1 MIKRQIKNKKQSKYL
16 SVIICFFIFYSGLQN
31 NAFSQEDQFAKIG
44 AQRYNLRTNLLAE
57 PQPPNLPE
65 KYLPVGID
73 KSVKFKPHQPIS
85 TKEELDAELK
95 EMRKQYAPFMKNLA
109 PVLHDCR
116 ERILLSE
123 MKWRVETEKDRSDF
137 LLTLQG
143 EGTWEN
149 VTIPHYG
156 PPLGNAVTYYLKDV
170 SISDEMIKK
179 GSLFLCFKGVDY
191 RAAVFLNGTFCG
203 SHEGFFAP
211 FEFEVSRY
219 AKPGLNKILV
229 KVENEPTTTGSIDEN
244 NNHVI
249 GNKIY
254 AAGGLG
260 YDEPEVGWH
269 LCPPAMGIYQDCFLE
284 ARSPLFIS
292 DVFIRPIPEQSKAEA
307 WIEIENSSSKP
318 KEVKLLLSLYGQNFA
333 DTIFE
338 NMEYIPATTYVP
350 GVGDLVKPTDWKNK
364 ILPMEY
370 GVNYVR
376 IPIEMRNFRQW
387 GLSEPWL
394 YNLQVKL
401 FVGKDTI
408 ADAISQQF
416 GMRSFT
422 MDTLNSPKGR
432 MYLNG
437 KQIRL
442 RGANSM
448 GFEQRD
454 VFTKNWDQLQDD
466 ILLAKL
472 CNMNYLRFTQRPV
485 QPEVYDYC
493 DKLGLLNQTDFP
505 LFGSLRRNQFAQA
518 IKQVEEMERLV
529 RKHPSTIM
537 VTYINERSPNA
548 EGSPQRSLNTSEEY
562 YRLFKAMDQAVLLS
576 NPDRVIKAGDG
587 DYDPPSPGLPDS
599 HCYNTWYNG
608 HGLSLGKM
616 YKGYWQPVKPGWLYG
631 CGEFGA
637 EGLDPL
643 NVMQK
648 YYPKNWL
655 PKTPEEEK
663 VWTPNRIAMSQT
675 NQFHYM
681 WFNTQNS
688 LNGWINES
696 QDFQAWATK
705 FVTES
710 FRRDSRMVSSAIHLF
725 IDAWPA
731 GWMKS
736 IMDVDRQPKKAFFE
750 YRNALSPLMV
760 SLRTDRYSWFVGDKA
775 IVEAWVCNDMN
786 ATPANHTLR
795 YEIKINGKTIVQ
807 QQSDVA
813 IPENSASF
821 QGYLSF
827 EVPKISNRTKAIVQ
841 LGIFDDQGNC
851 INSSNLELD
860 LFPRPEASPKKVF
873 IAGFADGK
881 AALLANETGC
891 TIVRDMNLA
900 NAILVDDFTHFTII
914 SKQAEDFVK
923 KGGRVI
929 FLELPTGSYSI
940 AGTTVKV
947 SKTIMGD
954 YFFAQVTPDLLKDK
968 RFHSKDFFLW
978 YDQKTG
984 YINPIVA
991 NIFKADGW
999 KPLLTSGLCNW
1010 GKEDPSGYSVV
1021 GEKKYGKG
1029 AYYISEVTLSGRVK
1043 ENPAGW
1049 MLFNRM
1055 VNN

>member
-1 MIKRQIKNKKQSKYL
+1 MADLKSRYFLQLVIYFLIFSCGFENKT
-16 SVIICFFIFYSGLQN
+16 FG
-31 NAFSQEDQFAKIG
+31 QEDQFAKIG

-57 PQPPNLPE
+57 PLPPVLPE
-65 KYLPVGID
+65 KYLPAGID
-73 KSVKFKPHQPIS
+73 KSLTFTPYKDIS
-85 TKEELDAELK
+85 TKEELNSELR
-95 EMRKQYAPFMKNLA
+95 EMRKQYAPYLQNLS
-109 PVLHDCR
+109 PVLPDYR
-116 ERILLSE
+116 ERILLSA

-137 LLTLQG
+137 MLTLQG
-143 EGTWEN
+143 EGDWKN

-156 PPLGNAVTYYLKDV
+156 PPLGNAVTYYFKEVNL
-170 SISDEMIKK
+170 SAEMIQK
-179 GSLFLCFKGVDY
+179 GALYLCFKGVDY
-191 RAAVFLNGTFCG
+191 RCSVFFNGTYCG

-211 FEFEVSRY
+211 FEFEVFRY
-219 AKPGLNKILV
+219 AKAGLNKILV
-229 KVENEPTTTGSIDEN
+229 KVENEPTTTGSSDEN
-244 NNHVI
+244 KNHVV

-269 LCPPAMGIYQDCFLE
+269 VCPPAMGIFQDCYLE
-284 ARSPLFIS
+284 ARSPLNINDIFVRPLS
-292 DVFIRPIPEQSKAEA
+292 DQSKAEA
-307 WIEIENSSSKP
+307 WIEINNSSSRP
-318 KEVKLLLSLYGQNFA
+318 KQVKLLLSLYGKNFA

-338 NMEYIPATTYVP
+338 NREYVPATTFVP
-350 GVGDLVKPTDWKNK
+350 GVGDLAKPTDWQNK

-376 IPIEMRNFRQW
+376 VPFEIRDFRRW
-387 GLSEPWL
+387 GITEPWL
-394 YNLQVKL
+394 YNLQIKL
-401 FVGKDTI
+401 STGKDTV
-408 ADAISQQF
+408 ADAVSKHF

-422 MDTLNSPKGR
+422 MDTLNIPRGR

-437 KQIRL
+437 KLIRL

-493 DKLGLLNQTDFP
+493 DQLGMLNQTDFP
-505 LFGSLRRNQFAQA
+505 LFAGIRRNQFAQA

-529 RKHPSTIM
+529 RSHPSTIM

-608 HGLSLGKM
+608 HGLGLGKM
-616 YKGYWQPVKPGWLYG
+616 HKGYWQPVKPGWLYG

-648 YYPKNWL
+648 YYPKKWL
-655 PKTPEEEK
+655 PQTPAEEQT
-663 VWTPNRIAMSQT
+663 WSANRIAMSQT

-681 WFNTQNS
+681 WYNTQNS
-688 LNGWINES
+688 IKEWIDES
-696 QDFQAWATK
+696 QNFQAWATK

-731 GWMKS
+731 GWMKT
-736 IMDVDRQPKKAFFE
+736 IMDVDRQPKKAFFA

-760 SLRTDRYSWFVGDKA
+760 SLRTDRFSWFSGEKA
-775 IVEAWVCNDMN
+775 TIEAWVCNDRN
-786 ATPANHTLR
+786 EVPANCRLR
-795 YEIKINGKTIVQ
+795 YEIKINGKSLVN
-807 QQSDVA
+807 QQSEVV
-813 IPENSASF
+813 IPENSAAF

-827 EVPKISNRTKAIVQ
+827 DVPKINQRTKAIVQ
-841 LGIFDDQGNC
+841 LGIFNEQGIC

-860 LFPRPEASPKKVF
+860 LFPKPENMLKKVF
-873 IAGFADGK
+873 IIGSADGK
-881 AALLANETGC
+881 ATQLASETGC

-900 NAILVDDFTHFTII
+900 NAMLIDDFTRFALIAE
-914 SKQAEDFVK
+914 QAEDFVK

-929 FLELPTGSYSI
+929 FLELPAGSYSI
-940 AGTTVKV
+940 GGTTVNV

-954 YFFAQVTPDLLKDK
+954 YFFAQITPELLKDK
-968 RFHSKDFFLW
+968 RFQSKDFFLW
-978 YDQKTG
+978 YDQKAG
-984 YINPIVA
+984 YINPIIS
-991 NIFKADGW
+991 NIFKAERW

-1021 GEKKYGKG
+1021 GEKRSGKG
-1029 AYYISEVTLSGRVK
+1029 AYYISEIMLSGRVK

-1049 MLFNRM
+1049 LLFNRM
-1055 VNN
+1055 VND

>member
-1 MIKRQIKNKKQSKYL
+1 MAYQKNTYFFQSL
-16 SVIICFFIFYSGLQN
+16 IFFFIVSGGLRN
-31 NAFSQEDQFAKIG
+31 NCFGQEDQFARIG
-44 AQRYNLRTNLLAE
+44 AQRYNLRTNLLSE
-57 PQPPNLPE
+57 PLPPVLPE

-73 KSVKFKPHQPIS
+73 KSLIFKPHQEIS
-85 TKEELDAELK
+85 TKEELAAELMVLK
-95 EMRKQYAPFMKNLA
+95 KQFAPFMQNLA
-109 PVLHDCR
+109 PLLPNYR

-123 MKWRVETEKDRSDF
+123 MKWRVETDKDRSDF

-143 EGTWEN
+143 EGNWKN
-149 VTIPHYG
+149 VNIPHYG
-156 PPLGNAVTYYLKDV
+156 PPLGNAVSYYFKEVYLTAD
-170 SISDEMIKK
+170 MIRK
-179 GSLFLCFKGVDY
+179 GALYLCFKGVDY
-191 RAAVFLNGTFCG
+191 RSSVFFNGTYCG

-211 FEFEVSRY
+211 FEFEVFRY
-219 AKPGLNKILV
+219 AKVGLNKILV
-229 KVENEPTTTGSIDEN
+229 KVENEPTTTGSSDEN
-244 NNHVI
+244 KNHVV

-254 AAGGLG
+254 ASGGLG

-269 LCPPAMGIYQDCFLE
+269 VCPPAMGIFQDCYLE
-284 ARSPLFIS
+284 ARSPLNINDIF
-292 DVFIRPIPEQSKAEA
+292 VRPLPEQSKAEA
-307 WIEIENSSSKP
+307 WIEINNSSSKP
-318 KEVKLLLSLYGQNFA
+318 KEVKLLLSLYGKNFA

-338 NMEYIPATTYVP
+338 NREYVPATTFVP
-350 GVGDLVKPTDWKNK
+350 GVGDLAKPTDWQNK
-364 ILPMEY
+364 ILHMEY
-370 GVNYVR
+370 GVNYIRV
-376 IPIEMRNFRQW
+376 PFELKDFRQW
-387 GLSEPWL
+387 GITEPWL
-394 YNLQVKL
+394 YHLQVKL
-401 FVGKDTI
+401 NIGKDKV
-408 ADAISQQF
+408 ADALSQNF
-416 GMRSFT
+416 GMRSFV
-422 MDTLNSPKGR
+422 MDTINIPRGR

-437 KQIRL
+437 KLIRL

-454 VFTKNWDQLQDD
+454 VYTKNWNQLQDD

-485 QPEVYDYC
+485 QSEVYDYC
-493 DKLGLLNQTDFP
+493 DQLGMLNQTDFP
-505 LFGSLRRNQFAQA
+505 LFAGIRRNQFAQA

-529 RKHPSTIM
+529 RSHPSTIM

-562 YRLFKAMDQAVLLS
+562 YQLFKAMDQAVLLS

-608 HGLSLGKM
+608 HGLGLGKM
-616 YKGYWQPVKPGWLYG
+616 HKGYWQPVKPGWLYG

-648 YYPKNWL
+648 YYPKNWM
-655 PKTPEEEK
+655 PQTPEEEK
-663 VWTPNRIAMSQT
+663 SWSANRIAMSQT

-688 LNGWINES
+688 LKEWIDES
-696 QDFQAWATK
+696 QNFQAWATK

-731 GWMKS
+731 GWMKT
-736 IMDVDRQPKKAFFE
+736 IMDVDRQPKKAFFA
-750 YRNALSPLMV
+750 YRKALSPLMV
-760 SLRTDRYSWFVGDKA
+760 SLRTDRFSWFSGEKA
-775 IVEAWVCNDMN
+775 TIEAWVCNDRN
-786 ATPANHTLR
+786 EVPPNCTLR
-795 YEIKINGKTIVQ
+795 YEIKINGKSLVNQ
-807 QQSDVA
+807 HSEAA
-813 IPENSASF
+813 IPENSAAF

-827 EVPKISNRTKAIVQ
+827 DVPKINQRTKAIVR
-841 LGIFDDQGNC
+841 LGIFNNQGIC

-860 LFPRPEASPKKVF
+860 LFPKSENMLKKVF
-873 IAGFADGK
+873 VIGSTGGK
-881 AALLANETGC
+881 ATQLASETGC

-900 NAILVDDFTHFTII
+900 NAILVDDFARFSLIAE
-914 SKQAEDFVK
+914 QVEDFVN

-929 FLELPTGSYSI
+929 FLELPAGSYSFG
-940 AGTTVKV
+940 GTTVNV

-954 YFFAQVTPDLLKDK
+954 YFFAQITPELLKDK
-968 RFHSKDFFLW
+968 RFQSKDFFLW
-978 YDQKTG
+978 YDQKAG

-1021 GEKKYGKG
+1021 GEKRSGKG
-1029 AYYISEVTLSGRVK
+1029 TYYISEIMLSGRVK

-1049 MLFNRM
+1049 LLFNRM
-1055 VNN
+1055 VND

>member
-1 MIKRQIKNKKQSKYL
+1 MK
-16 SVIICFFIFYSGLQN
+16 
-31 NAFSQEDQFAKIG
+31 
-44 AQRYNLRTNLLAE
+44 
-57 PQPPNLPE
+57 LP
-65 KYLPVGID
+65 
-73 KSVKFKPHQPIS
+73 F
-85 TKEELDAELK
+85 
-95 EMRKQYAPFMKNLA
+95 
-109 PVLHDCR
+109 
-116 ERILLSE
+116 
-123 MKWRVETEKDRSDF
+123 
-137 LLTLQG
+137 
-143 EGTWEN
+143 
-149 VTIPHYG
+149 
-156 PPLGNAVTYYLKDV
+156 
-170 SISDEMIKK
+170 
-179 GSLFLCFKGVDY
+179 LFLN
-191 RAAVFLNGTFCG
+191 AN
-203 SHEGFFAP
+203 S
-211 FEFEVSRY
+211 EV
-219 AKPGLNKILV
+219 
-229 KVENEPTTTGSIDEN
+229 
-244 NNHVI
+244 HVH
-249 GNKIY
+249 

-269 LCPPAMGIYQDCFLE
+269 VCPPAMGIFQDCFLE
-284 ARSPLFIS
+284 ARSSLNINDIFVRPLP
-292 DVFIRPIPEQSKAEA
+292 DQSKAEA
-307 WIEIENSSSKP
+307 WIEINNSSSRP
-318 KEVKLLLSLYGQNFA
+318 KQVKLLLSLYGKNFA

-338 NMEYIPATTYVP
+338 NREYIPSTTFVP
-350 GVGDLVKPTDWKNK
+350 GVGDLAKPTDWQNK

-376 IPIEMRNFRQW
+376 VPIELKNFRKW
-387 GLSEPWL
+387 EPTKPWL

-401 FVGKDTI
+401 CSGMDTI
-408 ADAISQQF
+408 SDALSRQF

-422 MDTLNSPKGR
+422 MDTINIPKGR
-432 MYLNG
+432 MHLNG

-454 VFTKNWDQLQDD
+454 VFTKNWDQLRDD

-485 QPEVYDYC
+485 QSEVYEYC
-493 DKLGLLNQTDFP
+493 DKLGMLNQTDFP
-505 LFGSLRRNQFAQA
+505 LFAGIRRNQFVQA

-529 RKHPSTIM
+529 RSHPSTIM

-608 HGLSLGKM
+608 HGLGLGKM
-616 YKGYWQPVKPGWLYG
+616 HKGYWQPVKPGWLYG

-655 PKTPEEEK
+655 PKTAEEEK
-663 VWTPNRIAMSQT
+663 TWTANRIAMSQT

-688 LNGWINES
+688 LSGWINVS
-696 QDFQAWATK
+696 QEFQAWATK

-736 IMDVDRQPKKAFFE
+736 IMDVDRQPKKAFFA

-760 SLRTDRYSWFVGDKA
+760 SLRTDRFSWFSGEKA
-775 IVEAWVCNDMN
+775 TLEAWICNDRN
-786 ATPANHTLR
+786 EVPANCMMR
-795 YEIKINGKTIVQ
+795 YEIKINGKTIVN
-807 QQSDVA
+807 QQSDVTV
-813 IPENSASF
+813 PENSAAF

-827 EVPKISNRTKAIVQ
+827 DVPIISQRTKAIVQ
-841 LGIFDDQGNC
+841 LGMFNDQGIC
-851 INSSNLELD
+851 INSSKLELD
-860 LFPRPEASPKKVF
+860 LFPKPESAPRKVF
-873 IAGFADGK
+873 IAGSAEGK
-881 AALLANETGC
+881 ATQLAMETGC
-891 TIVRDMNLA
+891 TIVNDLKSA
-900 NAILVDDFTHFTII
+900 EVILIDDFTRFPLIAE
-914 SKQAEDFVK
+914 QAEEFVK
-923 KGGRVI
+923 KGGKVI
-929 FLELPTGSYSI
+929 FLELPAGSYSI
-940 AGTTVKV
+940 AGTTVNV

-954 YFFAQVTPDLLKDK
+954 YFFAQITPELLKDK

-978 YDQKTG
+978 YDQKAG
-984 YINPIVA
+984 YINPIIS

-1021 GEKKYGKG
+1021 GEKWSGKG
-1029 AYYISEVTLSGRVK
+1029 AYYISEIMLSGRVK

-1049 MLFNRM
+1049 ILFNRM
-1055 VNN
+1055 VND